1 MKERRFFVRHTSDS
15 ISSKGEDY
23 TGGQSFSESDRKLD
37 SLLELGQIIG
47 LDLQIDEMLLQIA
60 QKATEM
66 MDAERFSLFLHDS
79 VTDELYTTVALG
91 MGKTEIRIPSL
102 KGIAGHCFHSGE
114 MLNIPDVYKD
124 PHFLKTF
131 DRLTGYRTKNILCMP
146 FLGRSGQK
154 LGVVELIN
162 KIGGQTFTHDDVT
175 FLRTFNNH
183 AAVFIEMAQ
192 LQKERIDALKRS
204 QEELE
209 RLNRAKSKALDH
221 LAHELRTP
229 ISLMHGTV
237 KILKGRLA
245 RYYPEFKA
253 EGFFEIIEKNLVRLS
268 DTQDE
273 TDKIVRT
280 SLDAEGRLI
289 IDEFEHLWRHIESV
303 SALTDE
309 IKSMFQSIR
318 DWIVRF
324 VPSGSNTLKVI
335 PLYEFIDERIRDA
348 RAGAH
353 HRHLS
358 FYLEGESNLSVIM
371 EPAILKD
378 VISGLIKNAIENTP
392 DEGAIFIKIETSD
405 QKLLIRVQD
414 TGIGIT
420 EENKAQVF
428 NGLFHTQET
437 DLYGSRRP
445 YDFNAGGKGLD
456 LLLAKIYGQ
465 RFGFDILLESMR
477 CVYIPTDKDMCPGQ
491 ISQCPHCRN
500 ISDCQSAGG
509 STFVVVLPVA
519 TTIIDKTE

>member
-1 MKERRFFVRHTSDS
+1 VKHTSDS
-15 ISSKGEDY
+15 TFSQGEDY
-23 TGGQSFSESDRKLD
+23 TGGQSFSESDRKLH

-66 MDAERFSLFLHDS
+66 MNAERFSLFLYDTA
-79 VTDELYTTVALG
+79 TDELYTTVALG
-91 MGKTEIRIPSL
+91 MGKKEIRILSSE
-102 KGIAGHCFHSGE
+102 GIAGHCFHSGE
-114 MLNIPDVYKD
+114 TFNIPDVYKN
-124 PHFLKTF
+124 PHFLKTY
-131 DRLTGYRTKNILCMP
+131 DRLTGYHTKNILCMP
-146 FLGRSGQK
+146 FSGRSGQR

-162 KIGGQTFTHDDVT
+162 KAGGQPFTQDDET
-175 FLRTFNNH
+175 SLRTFSNH

-192 LQKERIDALKRS
+192 LQKERIDALKKS
-204 QEELE
+204 QDELE

-229 ISLMHGTV
+229 ISLMMGTI
-237 KILKGRLA
+237 KILKGKLA
-245 RYYPEFKA
+245 RHYPEFKA
-253 EGFFEIIEKNLVRLS
+253 EAFFEVMEKNLVRIS
-268 DTQDE
+268 DTQQE

-280 SLDAEGRLI
+280 SLDAESTLI
-289 IDEFEHLWRHIESV
+289 IDEFEHLWRHVESV

-309 IKSMFQSIR
+309 IKGMFQTIR

-324 VPSGSNTLKVI
+324 VPSGSNTIRVI
-335 PLYEFIDERIRDA
+335 PLFEFIDERIKEA
-348 RAGAH
+348 RANAH
-353 HRHLS
+353 HRDLRI
-358 FYLEGESNLSVIM
+358 YLEGESNLSVIM
-371 EPAILKD
+371 EPTILED
-378 VISGLIKNAIENTP
+378 LISGLIKNAIENTP

-445 YDFNAGGKGLD
+445 YDFYAGGKGLD

-465 RFGFDILLESMR
+465 RFGFDILLESTR
-477 CVYIPTDKDMCPGQ
+477 CAHIPADKDICPGQ
-491 ISQCPHCRN
+491 ISQCPHCQN
-500 ISDCQSAGG
+500 LLDCQSAGG
-509 STFVVVLPVA
+509 STFVVVMPALTKPLSP
-519 TTIIDKTE
+519 IESHEKQ

>member
-1 MKERRFFVRHTSDS
+1 VKHTSDS
-15 ISSKGEDY
+15 MFSQGEDY
-23 TGGQSFSESDRKLD
+23 TGGQSFSESDRKLH

-66 MDAERFSLFLHDS
+66 MNAERFSLFLYDTA
-79 VTDELYTTVALG
+79 TDELYTTVALG
-91 MGKTEIRIPSL
+91 MGKKEIRILSSE
-102 KGIAGHCFHSGE
+102 GIAGRCFHSGE
-114 MLNIPDVYKD
+114 TFNIPDVYKN
-124 PHFLKTF
+124 PHFLKTY
-131 DRLTGYRTKNILCMP
+131 DRLTGYHTKNILCMP
-146 FLGRSGQK
+146 FSGRSGQR

-162 KIGGQTFTHDDVT
+162 KIGDESFTRDDET
-175 FLRTFNNH
+175 FLRTLSNH

-192 LQKERIDALKRS
+192 LQKERIDALKKS
-204 QEELE
+204 QDELE

-229 ISLMHGTV
+229 LSLMQGAV

-268 DTQDE
+268 GTQDE

-280 SLDAEGRLI
+280 SLDAKRRLI
-289 IDEFEHLWRHIESV
+289 IDEFDHLQRHIESV
-303 SALTDE
+303 SEVTDE
-309 IKSMFQSIR
+309 IKGMFQSIKG
-318 DWIVRF
+318 WIVRH
-324 VPSGSNTLKVI
+324 VPSSSTSLKVI
-335 PLYEFIDERIRDA
+335 PLFDFANERIQEAKDNSR
-348 RAGAH
+348 
-353 HRHLS
+353 HRNLN
-358 FYLEGESNLSVIM
+358 YYIEGDNNLSVVM
-371 EPAILKD
+371 DHSILKD
-378 VISGLIKNAIENTP
+378 VVGGLIKNAIENTP

-465 RFGFDILLESMR
+465 RFGFDILLESTR
-477 CVYIPTDKDMCPGQ
+477 CAHIPVDKDICPGQ
-491 ISQCPHCRN
+491 ISQCPHCQN
-500 ISDCQSAGG
+500 LLDCQSAGG
-509 STFVVVLPVA
+509 STFVVVMPALTKPLSP
-519 TTIIDKTE
+519 IGNHEKQ